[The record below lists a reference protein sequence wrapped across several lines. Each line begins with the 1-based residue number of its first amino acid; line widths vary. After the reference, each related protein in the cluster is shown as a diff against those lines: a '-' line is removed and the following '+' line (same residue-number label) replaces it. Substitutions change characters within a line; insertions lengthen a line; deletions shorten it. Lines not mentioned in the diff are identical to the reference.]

1 MLYVIL
7 QENFLMKKTLS
18 SFVINSPKKLFC
30 PLLVMGQL
38 SLSVQAVA
46 FEDIVYSPDVTK
58 IRNVQLDT
66 TETQRVVKETDYINW
81 YGAGDNG
88 YSRLRENKDALTQQ
102 LIYKFSS
109 YSTEEKQEI
118 LRQLRSSGGIHFHA
132 ILQDRQGVHNY
143 YEYSLNI
150 DPDAITP
157 DTLEHYLK
165 TSVDQFHN
173 TFRNYVENKE
183 GEGWA
188 LIDYLKLTAIA
199 PSVNQRHP
207 LSSDFADALGIE
219 GLDPESPGGQQKQ
232 LALLNQM
239 LDEASEHGGD
249 ITKSPTFVNAAY
261 QLAEKSPGFTEMT
274 EANQQTAAAEAGK
287 AISYWIKQHRINGIT
302 RAQNKLKDNPITP
315 DVLFLQELADTMGVS
330 PRSLPALASKKN
342 WEGKS
347 AFEHLSSEGAL
358 YQFLN
363 ALVPDQEHYD
373 GGGNVGSPIGYRDNS
388 NRKGHSKQQ
397 IIDIFYTGLDVV
409 DEAKKS
415 AFLHG
420 LDLAFDKNYGSIG
433 APAVADQTSGLNY
446 DSLPEFMRDLP
457 SYFVKTREQLA
468 TDARKK
474 FQFLEAKKQSIAND
488 TEAQFNARYD
498 AFKQANPDVAPGSV
512 PDLDQLGL
520 IHNQRSEIE
529 GKGQQFFDQLIAASD
544 KDDFK
549 ALSTNTE
556 RTLTAIATL
565 FETFVPGVGSLVAAP
580 LHASAGNWTEFGTN
594 LAIGLADV
602 ASLGAS
608 KMATTVGKQATKL
621 ALTSGKSAAEAA
633 KAGQEAATAFLR
645 SSRIRAVDISAIA
658 IGSAAEAYD
667 FGQGIDALLNAN
679 TPVERRQAIIGLIA
693 TSVMAAPTPVI
704 YTARKLNKIRNNSDT
719 TKPILAISTNERTD
733 NTHVLIDASNN
744 PGVSHSPGILAAGAL
759 NLAKRALKT
768 KLGNNASSIVAT
780 LGSRLPKFNV
790 ADNNLSPIQTVQM
803 EHARTLFKRV
813 NQEVKKGAT
822 AEEINKLISD
832 QIKIDDKIIDDLR
845 NGASN
850 TQANN

>member
-18 SFVINSPKKLFC
+18 SFVITSPKKIFL

-46 FEDIVYSPDVTK
+46 FEHIVYSPDVTK

-66 TETQRVVKETDYINW
+66 TETQSVVTETDYINW

-102 LIYKFSS
+102 LIDQFSG
-109 YSTEEKQEI
+109 YSIEEKQEI

-132 ILQDRQGVHNY
+132 ILQDRQGEHNY

-188 LIDYLKLTAIA
+188 LIDYLKLRAIA
-199 PSVNQRHP
+199 PSVNQRNP
-207 LSSDFADALGIE
+207 LSSDFADALGIK
-219 GLDPESPGGQQKQ
+219 GLDPESQDGQQKQ

-239 LDEASEHGGD
+239 LDEAGEHGGD

-261 QLAEKSPGFTEMT
+261 KLAEKSPGFTEMT

-363 ALVPDQEHYD
+363 ALVSDQEHYD
-373 GGGNVGSPIGYRDNS
+373 GGGNVGSRIGYRDNS

-433 APAVADQTSGLNY
+433 APAVADQTSGINY

-488 TEAQFNARYD
+488 AEAQFNARYD
-498 AFKQANPDVAPGSV
+498 AFKQANPDAAPGSV

-520 IHNQRSEIE
+520 THNQRSEIE

-556 RTLTAIATL
+556 RTLIAIATL

-580 LHASAGNWTEFGTN
+580 LRNWTEFGTN

-608 KMATTVGKQATKL
+608 KMATAVGGAVTRKFGVQA
-621 ALTSGKSAAEAA
+621 GQSAAR
-633 KAGQEAATAFLR
+633 GF
-645 SSRIRAVDISAIA
+645 SRVLHTSAQA
-658 IGSAAEAYD
+658 IGYSAEAYD

-679 TPVERRQAIIGLIA
+679 TPVERRQAIMGLIA
-693 TSVMAAPTPVI
+693 TSVMAAPTPAI
-704 YTARKLNKIRNNSDT
+704 YAAQKLRRIRN
-719 TKPILAISTNERTD
+719 
-733 NTHVLIDASNN
+733 
-744 PGVSHSPGILAAGAL
+744 PGISNSILEQPLAPLLGPDQSVRVGANISKLEGRQLKAARDRGDGTYTTRHSNTTYIKSNVDNQLYSL
-759 NLAKRALKT
+759 NDLILHGNYMPKVANWHEIPLDSRAEAYEAILFRN
-768 KLGNNASSIVAT
+768 KLLT
-780 LGSRLPKFNV
+780 HKYLDR
-790 ADNNLSPIQTVQM
+790 
-803 EHARTLFKRV
+803 
-813 NQEVKKGAT
+813 
-822 AEEINKLISD
+822 EEIWVRLFFND
-832 QIKIDDKIIDDLR
+832 
-845 NGASN
+845 
-850 TQANN
+850 